1 MFHLDNNKQTAIENC
16 AGMYTSTSTRVPCT
30 IYRLTRPVCATAPM
44 TSDWLACL
52 RCMHMHRHIEGS
64 TSSDCWAAARLCT
77 RVVAAASY
85 VHLMARRGVG

>member
-1 MFHLDNNKQTAIENC
+1 MQSPPIELPTSVHNK
-16 AGMYTSTSTRVPCT
+16 
-30 IYRLTRPVCATAPM
+30 YRLTRPVCATAPM

-64 TSSDCWAAARLCT
+64 TSSDCWTAARLCT

-85 VHLMARRGVG
+85 VHLMT